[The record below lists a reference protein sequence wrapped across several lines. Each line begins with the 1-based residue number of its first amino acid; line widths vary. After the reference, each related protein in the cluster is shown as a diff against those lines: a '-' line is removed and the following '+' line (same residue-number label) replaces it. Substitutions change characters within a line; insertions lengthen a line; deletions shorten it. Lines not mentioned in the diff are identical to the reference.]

1 MKWIKKRK
9 KNKKNLKRKKPKTK
23 IKRKNLKINN
33 NNYVR
38 KMKNLIK

>member
-9 KNKKNLKRKKPKTK
+9 KNKKNLKRKKLKTK